1 MLQLTE
7 PNFEDLI
14 QNHAYCLTAEGRSQ
28 KTIDWYAANLKR
40 FLRFL
45 KSRNMSVSVKDIGIP
60 EVRRFIHHLQS
71 EVVRWEDKPD
81 VNDTGRLSPFSVQ
94 GYVRTIKAFWSWLLE
109 EGYIKENPIA
119 RLKLPRVPRKVIAT
133 FTLEQIQA
141 LINNL
146 DRKTPTG
153 FRNYTIIILFLDSG
167 IRLTE
172 LTNLEIEDIDFGKSS
187 MLIRGKGNKERTVP
201 FGIQVRRAM
210 WRYARNYRA
219 ESVSPKAEHIFLSG
233 SGFPLRPRSVQLMIT
248 RIGKRAGITGVRCSP
263 HTLRHTFAR
272 MYLMEGGDIF
282 TLQKIL
288 GHNSLEMVK
297 TYLNL
302 VSSDVSKQHRRFSP
316 IDNMAVYHKRQDPT
330 MIWQKR
336 KGNIA

>member
-1 MLQLTE
+1 MLHLTE

-45 KSRNMSVSVKDIGIP
+45 KNHDMPVSVGDIGIP

-71 EVVRWEDKPD
+71 EVVRWEDSPNISD
-81 VNDTGRLSPFSVQ
+81 SGRLSPFSVQ

-109 EGYIKENPIA
+109 EDYIEENPMS

-133 FTLEQIQA
+133 YTPEQIQE
-141 LINNL
+141 IIQSL

-153 FRNYTIIILFLDSG
+153 FRNYTVILLLLDTG
-167 IRLTE
+167 IRLSE
-172 LTNLEIEDIDFGKSS
+172 LTNLEIEDIDFGQSS
-187 MLIRGKGNKERTVP
+187 MLISGKGNKERTVP
-201 FGIQVRRAM
+201 FGIQVRRTL

-219 ESVSPKAEHIFLSG
+219 CPVSPKEQHFFLSG
-233 SGFPLRPRSVQLMIT
+233 NGLPLQPRSVQSIIK
-248 RIGKRAGITGVRCSP
+248 RIGEKAGITGVRNSP
-263 HTLRHTFAR
+263 HTLRHTFAK

-282 TLQKIL
+282 SLQKIL
-288 GHNSLEMVK
+288 GHASLEMVK
-297 TYLNL
+297 AYLNL
-302 VSSDVSKQHRRFSP
+302 ASSDVSHQHRRFSP
-316 IDNMAVYHKRQDPT
+316 MDNMTIYKNKRSF
-330 MIWQKR
+330 
-336 KGNIA
+336 